1 MTTYKER
8 QIMKRQY
15 TKEQLYRE
23 YKMTWTYPDGDIS
36 TNEWTLNCLISDS
49 VPHIEKIAA
58 LKTGETFDYT
68 PSHNDWTLVIEATD
82 GVYDWEEDATDWIR
96 DRRTQAMEMAH
107 NCESFNDYM
116 GY

>member
-1 MTTYKER
+1 MNYSKEELNR
-8 QIMKRQY
+8 
-15 TKEQLYRE
+15 L
-23 YKMTWTYPDGDIS
+23 YKMTFTYPNGEIS

-58 LKTGETFDYT
+58 LKTGQSLPYT
-68 PSHNDWTLVIEATD
+68 PSHTDEWTLVIEATD
-82 GVYDWEEDATDWIR
+82 EVYDWEEDERETER